1 MSNMRIWDV
10 LGKTD
15 PSATKT
21 FKRAGGF
28 SGTAIR
34 PMWANMRMTQQ
45 FGPAGVGWGQT
56 EPKFETITTSEE
68 ILVYCTVG
76 LWYMEGDEKR
86 GPVYGVGGDK
96 VLTQIFYKD
105 KQGNRVKDE
114 ATGRFK
120 TYPQT
125 DDEAFKKAYTDALGN
140 AMKFVGVGADVHM
153 GQFDDSKYVQ
163 SMREEFSAED
173 KAREEAVR
181 AEVDRQ
187 REEAKKLTLPEAA
200 ALASQIPPE
209 LEWSFNRASG
219 VCICKILDAKLASKK
234 DKPTENFVIVQINGK
249 IDGSKK
255 DKAYYWHSSNRE
267 LLLNNIGKSAK
278 FVVTPKGDFPTIAE
292 LLEIEGKKVE
302 VGTMPS
308 FETQARLL
316 ASTMDFEEGDLN
328 ELHVK
333 LCGGSWMMVLEK
345 LKEEKERR
353 DTLHIA

>member
-1 MSNMRIWDV
+1 MSNPNMRIWDV

-15 PSATKT
+15 PRHTKKFT
-21 FKRAGGF
+21 RSGGF
-28 SGTAIR
+28 SGTAVK
-34 PMWANMRMTQQ
+34 PMWANKQMTEL
-45 FGPAGVGWGQT
+45 FGPCGIGWGQT
-56 EPKFETITTSEE
+56 EPQFQVVPALDE

-76 LWYMEGDEKR
+76 LWYFFEDAKH
-86 GPVYGVGGDK
+86 GPIYGVGGDK
-96 VLTQIFYKD
+96 VL
-105 KQGNRVKDE
+105 VKHSK
-114 ATGRFK
+114 GL
-120 TYPQT
+120 QT

-140 AMKFVGVGADVHM
+140 AMKFVGVAADVHM
-153 GQFDDSKYVQ
+153 GLFDDNKYVQ
-163 SMREEFSAED
+163 SMGAEFAEED
-173 KAREEAVR
+173 KAKEESVR

-200 ALASQIPPE
+200 ALPSQLPPE

-234 DKPTENFVIVQINGK
+234 EKPTENFVIVQLNGK
-249 IDGSKK
+249 IDESKK